1 MNPPY
6 MSMSRP
12 QLSNVPSSIQFNQQ
26 FSISVSIPKDLKA
39 AVIQGKNPRLSQTVL
54 RNFLRHFGFFS
65 VALMDLGFSTHGYHS
80 SSRLVFME
88 ASLSPDCSTLS
99 ILSPPNNRVFPP
111 GPGALGLSVSCL
123 V

>member
-1 MNPPY
+1 
-6 MSMSRP
+6 MSRP

-26 FSISVSIPKDLKA
+26 FKISVSIPEDLNA
-39 AVIQGKNPRLSQTVL
+39 DVIQGKNPRLYKRFWLKS
-54 RNFLRHFGFFS
+54 FGFFS
-65 VALMDLGFSTHGYHS
+65 VALMDLAFSTHAYHA

-111 GPGALGLSVSCL
+111 GPGALSLSVSCL